1 MNYSRGQN
9 DELNYNTDPAG
20 DLNCSFVGKNGCNY
34 NYDSLIQLN
43 LSMNLS
49 FVILNNKIIYLNLTK
64 KSQPFN

>member
-34 NYDSLIQLN
+34 NYDSLI
-43 LSMNLS
+43 
-49 FVILNNKIIYLNLTK
+49 
-64 KSQPFN
+64 